1 VKKNDLKKF
10 ETDNIPLMSK
20 VVQLNPRIKNTTLKY
35 IEHKVITYDIVI
47 KIKGKNIFKQD
58 INRSKITMLV
68 NTHTGFS
75 KSITKAPDTYK
86 VNISKNNIKKSEM
99 DEIHMLEN
107 IKNEIS
113 SLPGNYHYS
122 IDRLEEVVKEVKEA
136 KVRGLMLFGIP
147 EHKDACGSEAYNE
160 EGIVQKAIRKIKQLD
175 KDILVITDVCMCEYT
190 DHGHCGIIHGTDV
203 DNDETIEYIGKI
215 ALSHVEAGAD
225 MVAPSDMM
233 DGRIGKIREVLD
245 KNNFKHIPI
254 MAYSAKYC
262 SAFYGPFREAANS
275 APQFGDRKTY
285 QMDPANLREAI
296 REMEQDI
303 EEGADIIMVKPALSY
318 LDVIRKARDNFD
330 YPIAAYNVSG
340 EYAMVKAAA
349 KMGWIDEK
357 RIALEMLLSMKRAGA
372 DIIITYYSLEAAKW
386 LKKMESC

>member
-1 VKKNDLKKF
+1 MIKRGRRLRVNEATRALVRENSLSSDDF
-10 ETDNIPLMSK
+10 IYPIF
-20 VVQLNPRIKNTTLKY
+20 VVEG
-35 IEHKVITYDIVI
+35 EH
-47 KIKGKNIFKQD
+47 
-58 INRSKITMLV
+58 
-68 NTHTGFS
+68 
-75 KSITKAPDTYK
+75 
-86 VNISKNNIKKSEM
+86 
-99 DEIHMLEN
+99 

-122 IDRLEEVVKEVKEA
+122 IDRLEEVVKEIKEA

-147 EHKDACGSEAYNE
+147 EHKDACGSDAYSA
-160 EGIVQKAIRKIKQLD
+160 EGIVQKAIRKIKELD

-340 EYAMVKAAA
+340 EYAMVKAGA

-386 LKKMESC
+386 LKEM